1 MLLRA
6 IKERWN
12 EDGSPMADLSK
23 PHRPQLVNGGQV
35 RVQDPK
41 TGHPKTFFP
50 GELIDLPDHA
60 ARDLLANSPQSV
72 EPEEKHQARLIAR
85 RQRETDRESERHA
98 LDARIREMSRET
110 EQAQK
115 LRHMAEERER
125 TLAAENLRVAQS
137 AAGKDSLLAELKAQM
152 AEVHATY
159 AAKIAELEARLTAP
173 AAPPA
178 SPPAEP
184 TDPPA
189 EKSTRKKA
197 GG

>member
-1 MLLRA
+1 MLLRV

-12 EDGSPMADLSK
+12 EDGSPMVDRSQ
-23 PHRPQLVNGGQV
+23 PHLPQMVNGGQV
-35 RVQDPK
+35 RVIDPQTGQPK
-41 TGHPKTFFP
+41 TYLP
-50 GELIDLPDHA
+50 GESFEVPDHL
-60 ARDLLANSPQSV
+60 ARSLLFNSQSV
-72 EPEEKHQARLIAR
+72 EPEERHQARLIAR

-115 LRHMAEERER
+115 LRAMAEERER
-125 TLAAENLRVAQS
+125 TLAAENLRVAQN
-137 AAGKDSLLAELKAQM
+137 AAGKDSIIEEMRRQM

-159 AAKIAELEARLTAP
+159 AAKLAELEARLTAP
-173 AAPPA
+173 A
-178 SPPAEP
+178 SPPAEA

-189 EKSTRKKA
+189 AEKSPRKKA

>member
-1 MLLRA
+1 MLLRV

-12 EDGSPMADLSK
+12 EDGSPMVDRSQ
-23 PHRPQLVNGGQV
+23 PHLPQMVNGGQV
-35 RVQDPK
+35 RVIDPQTGQPK
-41 TGHPKTFFP
+41 TYLP
-50 GELIDLPDHA
+50 GEVFDAPDHL
-60 ARDLLANSPQSV
+60 ARSLLFNSQSI

-115 LRHMAEERER
+115 LRAMAEERER
-125 TLAAENLRVAQS
+125 TLAAENLRVAQN
-137 AAGKDSLLAELKAQM
+137 AAGKDSLISEMKRQMEALQASYEAKLAEL
-152 AEVHATY
+152 
-159 AAKIAELEARLTAP
+159 AAKLTAP
-173 AAPPA
+173 AA
-178 SPPAEP
+178 PPAEP